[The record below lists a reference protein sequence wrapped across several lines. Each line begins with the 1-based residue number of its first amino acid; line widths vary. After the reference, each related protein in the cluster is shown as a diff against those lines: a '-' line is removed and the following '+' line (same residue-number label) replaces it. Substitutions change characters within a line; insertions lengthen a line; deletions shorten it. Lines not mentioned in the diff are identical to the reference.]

1 MRMDVFC
8 FVDNG
13 VVTFCSHTFV
23 FALTDLFCLF
33 TQIDATFF
41 SLIQLV
47 PLLCP
52 DVMKCA
58 GQVKNPLQSA
68 TYKLRADATQASIQP
83 EMFGVFLTFLRTM

>member
-1 MRMDVFC
+1 MWMDVFF

-13 VVTFCSHTFV
+13 VVTFCSRTFI

-33 TQIDATFF
+33 AQIDAIFF

-52 DVMKCA
+52 DVMKC
-58 GQVKNPLQSA
+58 VLV
-68 TYKLRADATQASIQP
+68 R
-83 EMFGVFLTFLRTM
+83 